1 MKTIYLLRHSI
12 TEGVERRLYYGATDL
27 PLVESG
33 WRLCESL
40 RGTFDL
46 PDDITFA
53 TSGML
58 RTRETLKGIFGDVPF
73 EEFPDLREMNVGV
86 LEMHCYEEIKDDPD
100 YQSWIFDEIG
110 DFRLP
115 NGETKNEMAKRIT
128 SCICMLAD
136 RPGADLFVVCHGGT
150 ICHSMS
156 YFFPNDGKTFYDWSP
171 KPCEGYA
178 ITFDG
183 GKAVAWKKIGA

>member
-27 PLVESG
+27 PLVEAG
-33 WRLCESL
+33 WKMCESF
-40 RGTFDL
+40 RGKFDL

-53 TSGML
+53 TTGMR

-86 LEMHCYEEIKDDPD
+86 LEMHSYEELKDDPN
-100 YQSWIFDEIG
+100 YLGWIFDETG
-110 DFRLP
+110 DFRIP
-115 NGETKNEMAKRIT
+115 NGETKNEMSNRIS
-128 SCICMLAD
+128 SCLRMLAS

-150 ICHSMS
+150 ICHAMS
-156 YFFPNDGKTFYDWSP
+156 YFFPNEGKTFYDWSP

-178 ITFDG
+178 ITFDD
-183 GKAVAWKKIGA
+183 GKAVAWKKIES